1 MKKMLV
7 FAAATL
13 AVSTA
18 AFAQQTEQGG
28 PQRVISIPAS
38 EQVGVAPHQE
48 PVMGSAAAE
57 EQLYGWYPNL
67 LRRIDATVTPQ
78 VDSTRSDVR
87 IPLSFAPS
95 STTEFRGIGQLFSPK
110 VAYSFYSG
118 SLYNENTHYVA
129 KEGTGID
136 NDQVYIDQ
144 FKDAKAFTIDT
155 LVVPFFRNPNA
166 GVAEHSAKFVIYNI
180 SKTVSPTADLLS
192 NTYKANGLSVARAAL
207 TKAWETEITPE
218 GIDSTIQGQ
227 FVHSTVIGLETP
239 LVFGENS
246 TALFMAINDDAPALT
261 QNPLQQDGEYQ
272 IMLGN
277 EEYRTGDYLSGTD
290 TRANPLDSFKTMG
303 VVMFRQGTTDQFI
316 SAWQGLQFIDN
327 TTGKTRRALLNMG
340 VRFFGSVEIGP
351 SSVKYHFGHDASS
364 QGLGTV
370 TPNPVTSN
378 ARLPFSLTELAN
390 VTVDLYDM
398 NGRQVKNL
406 VSAQRWVPGN
416 YSVELPVDQLEN
428 GAYLVRMTA
437 NDKSYSMKFTV
448 AK

>member
-18 AFAQQTEQGG
+18 ALAQQTEQGG
-28 PQRVISIPAS
+28 PQTIISTPAT
-38 EQVGVAPHQE
+38 EQIKIAPHQE

-57 EQLYGWYPNL
+57 EQLYGWYPNVF
-67 LRRIDATVTPQ
+67 RRIDETGLDTN
-78 VDSTRSDVR
+78 RSDIR

-110 VAYSFYSG
+110 VIYSFLAG
-118 SLYNENTHYVA
+118 SVYNEGTNYVA
-129 KEGTGID
+129 KEGSGID
-136 NDQVYIDQ
+136 NDQQYIDQ

-155 LVVPFFRNPNA
+155 ILVPFFRNPNA

-180 SKTVSPTADLLS
+180 PKTLNVTADLMG
-192 NTYKANGLSVARAAL
+192 NVYKGNGFSAARSTL

-218 GIDSTIQGQ
+218 GIDTTIAGQ
-227 FVHSTVIGLETP
+227 FVNFTRIGFDPP

-246 TALFMAINDDAPALT
+246 TALFMAINDDATAVT
-261 QNPLQQDGEYQ
+261 QPFQQNDTREFQ
-272 IMLGN
+272 LMIAN
-277 EEYRTGDYLSGTD
+277 EEYRTGINQGQGNDS
-290 TRANPLDSFKTMG
+290 RANPLDSFKTMG
-303 VVMFRQGTTDQFI
+303 VVMFRQGGQDQMI
-316 SAWQGLQFIDN
+316 SAWQALQFIDN
-327 TTGKTRRALLNMG
+327 TTQKIRRALVDAS
-340 VRFFGSVEIGP
+340 VRFFGSVELGP
-351 SSVKYHFGHDASS
+351 SSVKYHFGHDATS

-378 ARLPFSLTELAN
+378 ARLPFSLTEVAN
-390 VTVDLYDM
+390 VTLDLYDM

-406 VSAQRWVPGN
+406 VAAQRWIPGN
-416 YSVELPVDQLEN
+416 YSVALPIDELEN

-448 AK
+448 AR